1 MKFICLKENLEK
13 ALIIAER
20 FTGKN
25 ITLPILGNILLETS
39 ETALFVTATNL
50 EYAIR
55 IKVAG
60 KIEKVGRV
68 SVPAKIVSSLLQS
81 TRSEKV
87 DLEEKQGSLFIK
99 TDTRDIRIN
108 GIIAEDFPLLP
119 KIQKTYSVTVDGP
132 SLVNNLAKVL
142 PAVSFS
148 EFKPELNGVFFKA
161 VNNSFYL
168 AATDTFRLAE
178 SRLTLAEKI
187 QNNEINF
194 ILPQKTAQEIA
205 RLPVKEELEISGG
218 DNQILFETEDIKIIS
233 RTIEGN
239 FPAYEGIIP
248 KKFEAASYVDKEKLV
263 EAIRSSSIFASKL
276 QEVRLN
282 LTRQILEV
290 TASNPEIGDYKT
302 KIEVQSSG
310 KSFSASAQEGG
321 ETGISLG
328 FNFRYLLDGLAAL
341 DDEEIFLGLNSENAP
356 TLVRNR
362 EDDFFKYVL
371 MPIRIN

>member
-1 MKFICLKENLEK
+1 MKFICLKENLER

-25 ITLPILGNILLETS
+25 ITLPILGNILLEAS

-60 KIEKVGRV
+60 KIEKAGRV
-68 SVPAKIVSSLLQS
+68 SVPAKIISSLLQS

-119 KIQKTYSVTVDGP
+119 KIKKTYSITMDGP

-161 VNNSFYL
+161 ANNLLYL

-178 SRLTLAEKI
+178 SSLTLAEKT
-187 QNNEINF
+187 QNKEINF

-218 DNQILFETEDIKIIS
+218 DNQILLETEDIKIIS

-239 FPAYEGIIP
+239 FPAYDGIIP
-248 KKFEAASYVDKEKLV
+248 KKFEVASFVNREKLV
-263 EAIRSSSIFASKL
+263 ETIRSASIFASKL

-310 KSFSASAQEGG
+310 KSFSDPTKEGG
-321 ETGISLG
+321 ETGVSLG

-356 TLVRNR
+356 TLIRNR

>member
-60 KIEKVGRV
+60 KIEKAGRV

-119 KIQKTYSVTVDGP
+119 KIKKTYSVTVDGP
-132 SLVNNLAKVL
+132 SLVNNLA
-142 PAVSFS
+142 
-148 EFKPELNGVFFKA
+148 
-161 VNNSFYL
+161 
-168 AATDTFRLAE
+168 
-178 SRLTLAEKI
+178 
-187 QNNEINF
+187 
-194 ILPQKTAQEIA
+194 
-205 RLPVKEELEISGG
+205 
-218 DNQILFETEDIKIIS
+218 
-233 RTIEGN
+233 
-239 FPAYEGIIP
+239 
-248 KKFEAASYVDKEKLV
+248 
-263 EAIRSSSIFASKL
+263 
-276 QEVRLN
+276 
-282 LTRQILEV
+282 
-290 TASNPEIGDYKT
+290 
-302 KIEVQSSG
+302 
-310 KSFSASAQEGG
+310 
-321 ETGISLG
+321 
-328 FNFRYLLDGLAAL
+328 
-341 DDEEIFLGLNSENAP
+341 
-356 TLVRNR
+356 
-362 EDDFFKYVL
+362 
-371 MPIRIN
+371 